1 MEFHQTKYV
10 NTLKIKLILASLIVL
25 FTLKNSQILG
35 QNPKIDSTSIV
46 NDVSKQVDI
55 EDYIR
60 TIFTKKEIAES
71 DSAKKSIA
79 KEDSTMKKSLG
90 PFYTPVAYPGYS
102 LVSGFLVGI
111 VNSLSFYTHRGD
123 GAKISTISMLNMYTQ
138 NKQFLNTL
146 QSNIWLKHEKY
157 NLLGDFRYYE
167 YPNFTYGLGS
177 KTNLEDLNNVNYT
190 LIRVYEVIMRE
201 ISKNTFIGLGYNLDI
216 HKNISQTNNPE
227 IAETDLRKYGYGES
241 SKSSGVSANF
251 QYDSRLNSNNP
262 SEGAYANVQLRA
274 NLKALDSDSDW
285 QSITTDVR
293 YFLPLIKK
301 SGNVLAFWTYN
312 VLTFGGNP
320 PYFDLPSTG
329 WDVNNSTGRGYVEGR
344 FRGRNSLYFETE
356 YRFNIS
362 KKRFLGGVIFT
373 NFASFTEPITNKFEK
388 INIAYGGGLRVKL
401 NKYAKTNLTID
412 YGIGKGGSKG
422 FSFGLN
428 ENF

>member
-1 MEFHQTKYV
+1 MNFKL
-10 NTLKIKLILASLIVL
+10 TLAFLIVL
-25 FTLKNSQILG
+25 FTLKNTKILA
-35 QNPKIDSTSIV
+35 QNSKIDSTSVV

-55 EDYIR
+55 KDYLR

-71 DSAKKSIA
+71 DSTKKSIA
-79 KEDSTMKKSLG
+79 KEDSVKKKSLG

-102 LVSGFLVGI
+102 LVSGFLVGV

-157 NLLGDFRYYE
+157 NLLGDIRYYK

-177 KTNLEDLNNVNYT
+177 KTNLEDLNNVDYT

-201 ISKNTFIGLGYNLDI
+201 TSKNTFIGLGYNLDY
-216 HKNISQTNNPE
+216 HKKISQTNDPE
-227 IAETDLRKYGYGES
+227 ISQTDLQRYGYGES
-241 SKSSGVSANF
+241 SKSSGLTANF

-262 SEGAYANVQLRA
+262 SEGAYANVQVRT
-274 NLKALDSDSDW
+274 NLKVLDSDSDW
-285 QSITTDVR
+285 QSITTDLR
-293 YFLPLIKK
+293 YFLPLTRK

-312 VLTFGGNP
+312 VLTLGGTP

-344 FRGRNSLYFETE
+344 FRGRNALYFETE
-356 YRFNIS
+356 YRFNLT

-373 NFASFTEPITNKFEK
+373 NVASFSEPITNKFEK
-388 INIAYGGGLRVKL
+388 INIAYGAGLRVKL
-401 NKYAKTNLTID
+401 NKHAKTNLTID
-412 YGIGKGGSKG
+412 YGIGQGGSKG

>member
-1 MEFHQTKYV
+1 MK
-10 NTLKIKLILASLIVL
+10 LKLIFTFLIILLITENSLI
-25 FTLKNSQILG
+25 FG
-35 QNPKIDSTSIV
+35 QKAKLDSTTVV

-55 EDYIR
+55 KDCIR
-60 TIFTKKEIAES
+60 AVFTKKEIAES
-71 DSAKKSIA
+71 DSSKKSIA

-102 LVSGFLVGI
+102 LVSGFLVGV

-123 GAKISTISMLNMYTQ
+123 GAKISTVSMLNMYTQ

-146 QSNIWLKHEKY
+146 QSNIWLNNEKY
-157 NLLGDFRYYE
+157 NLLGDIRYYK

-177 KTNLEDLNNVNYT
+177 KTNLEDLNKVNYT

-201 ISKNTFIGLGYNLDI
+201 VGKNTFVGLGYHLDI
-216 HKNISQTNNPE
+216 HKNISETNNPE
-227 IAETDLRKYGYGES
+227 IMETDLQQYGYGES
-241 SKSSGVSANF
+241 SKSSGLSANF

-262 SEGAYANVQLRA
+262 SDGAYANIQLRA
-274 NLKALDSDSDW
+274 NMKTLNSDSDW
-285 QSITTDVR
+285 QSATVDLR
-293 YFLPLIKK
+293 YFVPLSRK

-312 VLTFGGNP
+312 VLTLGGNP

-344 FRGRNSLYFETE
+344 FRGKNSLYFETE
-356 YRFNIS
+356 YRFNIT

-373 NFASFTEPITNKFEK
+373 NLASFSEPMNNTFEK
-388 INIAYGGGLRVKL
+388 INIGYGAGLRVKL

-412 YGIGKGGSKG
+412 YGIGQGGSKG